1 MQDTADCKNRQS
13 DDRCRACIQIEKAF
27 VKNDL
32 GEPDFDGH
40 RRAHLQLIE
49 AEKVMSSYKHE
60 ATKKFIGWFVT
71 VLLGAVSGG
80 VIVFLQGGMK

>member
-1 MQDTADCKNRQS
+1 
-13 DDRCRACIQIEKAF
+13 
-27 VKNDL
+27 
-32 GEPDFDGH
+32 
-40 RRAHLQLIE
+40 
-49 AEKVMSSYKHE
+49 MSSYKHE